1 MRLTYPAGESIAEG
15 SRGRELGSSK
25 QAAQKGGATKSQV
38 GSAKPAHGAA
48 KPGTQP
54 AVKAAANP
62 SAKAAGATPA
72 ASPAGRPSAVKS
84 SSPPVTTDALTLDNK
99 LKNAHETYNAAKARM
114 NQLEAVKAQHTRITA
129 KLKAARAAKKNAEA
143 TLKKASQ
150 QISALSKT
158 KADLVA
164 SAGKDPQQRQV
175 RSCHRSI
182 ICTVVLIFLYWSI
195 CMPHR
200 LKWLTMARVCTGGEG
215 GRGSKGGTKA
225 GTGNAEGGSCH

>member
-15 SRGRELGSSK
+15 SRDRELGSSK
-25 QAAQKGGATKSQV
+25 QAAKKGGATKSQV

-48 KPGTQP
+48 QPGTQP
-54 AVKAAANP
+54 AVKAAAKP
-62 SAKAAGATPA
+62 SAKTAGATPA

-114 NQLEAVKAQHTRITA
+114 NQLEAVKAQHTQITA
-129 KLKAARAAKKNAEA
+129 KLKAAKAAKKNAEA
-143 TLKKASQ
+143 TLQKASQ

-175 RSCHRSI
+175 RSCHPSD
-182 ICTVVLIFLYWSI
+182 
-195 CMPHR
+195 
-200 LKWLTMARVCTGGEG
+200 K
-215 GRGSKGGTKA
+215 
-225 GTGNAEGGSCH
+225 NAAL